1 MVVAHNLLA
10 MNANRQFGITTNNS
24 KKSTEKLSSGYR
36 INRASDDAAGLSIS
50 EKLRYQIRG
59 LDRGQKN
66 TMDGVSWCQIG
77 DGALQEIEDMVQRIR
92 ELSVQASNDTNT
104 QQDRNAIDSEVKE
117 LRKEIN
123 QTAYHAMFNTQHIF
137 YSKESSFGVIGAP
150 TDLQVYTAN
159 TAIGSEQFPLSAS
172 NSIDVNTD
180 FYGGV
185 IFDGK
190 RIPWEEIKKN
200 MIDSPAAGTDSF
212 HPGAYGWTGQTDLG
226 NNRHFTF
233 TTDPEHPEIPNYTRH
248 MDLTASAGAGVIID
262 GETLPWTKVVDEN
275 GLTMQDAANSGYIH
289 DGVWMFE
296 YHDAMVGFYLQ
307 NMEDLDD
314 VARAIKEPHENF
326 SSYAWDVPYAGY
338 STERAVTADAT
349 NQIVVTQSMKH
360 TLLDNEAQHYDET
373 FYTVQANKNGVWLKD
388 ASNTDVPGSLQT
400 WEEMFGLPA
409 GTKVWEDWV
418 RGEKLSD
425 HQGGYLYYD
434 FDNPDAVNRDTHISF
449 SYSLSDITG
458 MDDVIEGLHGM
469 TIGGN
474 TQTSYKTGNG
484 STIDTVNVSHSY
496 TKISYEDE
504 KTLGRNFDNPAYRVA
519 TGLYLFDENQQKDKV
534 TLELTNDADST
545 KKLLLKGD
553 FFKDSLATDQLNSI
567 NDIETELMKG
577 VEGYIED
584 IIDYKTAE
592 LLGQPTPPE
601 PKHYHTSI
609 TGTFVSYDTDG
620 VYNHKDKI
628 DSQISSMISYDH
640 KDLFNQINVGW
651 IQDPTNGNYVMD
663 GGSFRPY
670 NSKTDGAMDR
680 YSINVTYGDGLS
692 YAERL
697 EQHTKKVMRDTLG
710 FVKDGSG
717 NYVQNPTLA
726 HAKTALGTTAF
737 TTVKTNGRENPNSA
751 NRSLFRSEVVKTP
764 LRSGIHIQ
772 NSSNVGDDIIIPQ
785 FAMNTVEL
793 GIFAIN
799 TKTYDDA
806 QMAIEACDNAVSII
820 NKCRSI
826 FGSSQNRLE
835 HTINNSANAEEN
847 QQAAESRIRD
857 TDMAKEMVNYSKHNI
872 LAQVGQAMMSQ
883 ANQSTQGTLALLQ

>member
-349 NQIVVTQSMKH
+349 DQFVVTQSMQY
-360 TLLDNEAQHYDET
+360 TLLDNEAQHNGEK
-373 FYTVQANKNGVWLKD
+373 FYTVQANKDGVWLKD

-474 TQTSYKTGNG
+474 TQTSYKTEDG
-484 STIDTVNVSHSY
+484 STINTVNVDHSV

-504 KTLGRNFDNPAYRVA
+504 KTLGRNFDNPAYHVA
-519 TGLYLFDENQQKDKV
+519 TGLYLFDGNQKDDKV
-534 TLELTNDADST
+534 TLELTNDADPT

-553 FFKDSLATDQLNSI
+553 FNNVSSA
-567 NDIETELMKG
+567 NDIENQLMSG
-577 VEGYIED
+577 VNDYID
-584 IIDYKTAE
+584 RIVAFKTYSDYG
-592 LLGQPTPPE
+592 LILPGNPPFHPE
-601 PKHYHTSI
+601 CTSSI

-620 VYNHKDKI
+620 EYEHKNII
-628 DSQISSMISYDH
+628 DSQITSTISYNH
-640 KDLFNQINVGW
+640 KELYDQITVQPVKAGDGLYV
-651 IQDPTNGNYVMD
+651 QDGNSYRLYDDQKD
-663 GGSFRPY
+663 GTSVQKWNFE
-670 NSKTDGAMDR
+670 
-680 YSINVTYGDGLS
+680 VTYGSAPDRDTF
-692 YAERL
+692 YQA
-697 EQHTKKVMRDTLG
+697 HAKKVMRDTLG
-710 FVKDGSG
+710 FVKDSSG
-717 NYVQNPTLA
+717 NYVQNPTSA
-726 HAKTALGTTAF
+726 HAKTALGTTDF

-883 ANQSTQGTLALLQ
+883 ANQSTQGALALLQ